1 MPNWTSNAL
10 TLKHTDPAMIDR
22 AQHCEG
28 LLMEFLPTPQEL
40 QDTSC
45 SFFADEDK
53 NREQLE
59 IQARN
64 MEKYGAADWYGWNI
78 RNWGTKWDVQLENVV
93 RVDEYTLTAAFD
105 SAWSPPIEAYQKL
118 EELGFEI
125 DAKYYEPGMC
135 FVGTYV
141 TGEGENTIE
150 YNAYDADSVREAIG
164 EELDDYF
171 GISEQL
177 SYDAEEEDC

>member
-1 MPNWTSNAL
+1 
-10 TLKHTDPAMIDR
+10 
-22 AQHCEG
+22 
-28 LLMEFLPTPQEL
+28 MEFLPTPQEL

-45 SFFADEDK
+45 GFFADEDK

-78 RNWGTKWDVQLENVV
+78 RNWGTKWDVTLENIN
-93 RVDEYTLTAAFD
+93 RVDEYTLTASFD
-105 SAWSPPIEAYQKL
+105 SAWSPPIEAYATL

-125 DAKYYEPGMC
+125 DAKYYEPGMA
-135 FVGTYV
+135 FVGTYI
-141 TGEGENTIE
+141 TGEGENTIS
-150 YNAYDADSVREAIG
+150 YQGNADTVREEIG

-171 GISEQL
+171 GISAELAQ
-177 SYDAEEEDC
+177 YDEDE

>member
-1 MPNWTSNAL
+1 
-10 TLKHTDPAMIDR
+10 
-22 AQHCEG
+22 
-28 LLMEFLPTPQEL
+28 MEFLPTPQEL

-45 SFFADEDK
+45 GFFADEDK

-125 DAKYYEPGMC
+125 DAKYYEPGMA
-135 FVGTYV
+135 FAGRYSTEL
-141 TGEGENTIE
+141 GEDTFEISGYSKATI
-150 YNAYDADSVREAIG
+150 REAVG
-164 EELDDYF
+164 VDLDDFF
-171 GISEQL
+171 GISENWF
-177 SYDAEEEDC
+177 DPEEDEEEDC

>member
-1 MPNWTSNAL
+1 MPNWCNNGL
-10 TLKHTDPAMIDR
+10 TLKHADPAIIDR
-22 AQHCEG
+22 AQHCKS

-40 QDTSC
+40 RDTIC
-45 SFFADEDK
+45 GFFDDEDK

-59 IQARN
+59 TRARN
-64 MEKYGAADWYGWNI
+64 LEKYGAADWYDWNI
-78 RNWGTKWDVQLENVV
+78 QNWGTKWDFSFNHVE
-93 RVDEYTLTAAFD
+93 RVDDNTLTASFN

-125 DAKYYEPGMC
+125 DAKYYEPGMA

-141 TGEGENTIE
+141 TGEGESTIS
-150 YNAYDADSVREAIG
+150 YRGNAAAIREEIG

-171 GISEQL
+171 GIS
-177 SYDAEEEDC
+177 AEMAQYKEDE